1 MGTEAEVINMK
12 TRKIAIAG
20 IMGALCIVMA
30 LTPIGYIPIGPTKA
44 TIIHIPVI
52 VAAILEGPLVGAI
65 VGLIFGLS
73 SILNA
78 LLFPTVTSYVFL
90 NPLVSV
96 VPRILVGLVAYLVFA
111 LFKKMK
117 KPLSVTLLTLMLFAI
132 AYYLL
137 NQSIS
142 NFQSG
147 NIFYAIFNV
156 FLLLVVFGAEIY
168 TILNYESKNFAVAL
182 SAALATLTN
191 TVLVLTM
198 IGVFYGGEWVAK
210 LGVEPSMARDFL
222 VGIGIANGIPET
234 VAAVIIGSVV
244 VEALMKLVYKKNK
257 PVEAPKESLTE

>member
-1 MGTEAEVINMK
+1 MK
-12 TRKIAIAG
+12 TRKIAVAG

-73 SILNA
+73 SMLNA
-78 LLFPTVTSYVFL
+78 LIFPTVTSYVFF

-96 VPRILVGLVAYLVFA
+96 LPRILVGLVAYFVFA
-111 LFKKMK
+111 LFKKIK

-132 AYYLL
+132 GYYLL
-137 NQSIS
+137 NQSIA
-142 NFQSG
+142 NFQAG
-147 NIFYAIFNV
+147 NIFYAIFNTI
-156 FLLLVVFGAEIY
+156 LLLVVFGAEIY
-168 TILNYESKNFAVAL
+168 TILNYESKNFAIAI
-182 SAALATLTN
+182 SAAIATLTN

-210 LGVEPSMARDFL
+210 LGIEPSLAKDFL
-222 VGIGIANGIPET
+222 IGIGVANGIPEII
-234 VAAVIIGSVV
+234 AAVIIGSVV
-244 VEALMKLVYKKNK
+244 VEALYKIVYKKTNK
-257 PVEAPKESLTE
+257 VEEIEKIK

>member
-1 MGTEAEVINMK
+1 MK

-30 LTPIGYIPIGPTKA
+30 LTPIGYIPVGPTKA

-73 SILNA
+73 SVLNA

-96 VPRILVGLVAYLVFA
+96 VPRILVGLVAYFVYA
-111 LFKKMK
+111 LFKKLK
-117 KPLSVTLLTLMLFAI
+117 KPLSVTLLTIMLFAT

-137 NQSIS
+137 NQVVT
-142 NFQSG
+142 NFQEG
-147 NIFYAIFNV
+147 KTFYAIFNI

-168 TILNYESKNFAVAL
+168 AILNYESKNFAVAL
-182 SAALATLTN
+182 SAAVATLTN
-191 TVLVLTM
+191 TVLVLSM
-198 IGVFYGGEWVAK
+198 IGLIYGGEWVAK
-210 LGVEPSMARDFL
+210 LGVDPSLAKDFL
-222 VGIGIANGIPET
+222 VGIGVANGIPET
-234 VAAVIIGSVV
+234 VGAVIIGSIV
-244 VEALMKLVYKKNK
+244 VEALTKLVYRKDQ
-257 PVEAPKESLTE
+257 PVEISAAEAKAE

>member
-1 MGTEAEVINMK
+1 MK

-96 VPRILVGLVAYLVFA
+96 VPRILVGLVA
-111 LFKKMK
+111 
-117 KPLSVTLLTLMLFAI
+117 
-132 AYYLL
+132 
-137 NQSIS
+137 
-142 NFQSG
+142 
-147 NIFYAIFNV
+147 
-156 FLLLVVFGAEIY
+156 
-168 TILNYESKNFAVAL
+168 
-182 SAALATLTN
+182 
-191 TVLVLTM
+191 
-198 IGVFYGGEWVAK
+198 
-210 LGVEPSMARDFL
+210 
-222 VGIGIANGIPET
+222 
-234 VAAVIIGSVV
+234 
-244 VEALMKLVYKKNK
+244 
-257 PVEAPKESLTE
+257 

>member
-1 MGTEAEVINMK
+1 MK
-12 TRKIAIAG
+12 TRKIAVAG

-73 SILNA
+73 SMLNA
-78 LLFPTVTSYVFL
+78 LIFPTVTSYVFF

-96 VPRILVGLVAYLVFA
+96 LPRILVGLVAYFVFA
-111 LFKKMK
+111 LFKKIK

-132 AYYLL
+132 GYYLL
-137 NQSIS
+137 NQSIA
-142 NFQSG
+142 NFQAG
-147 NIFYAIFNV
+147 NIFYAIFNTI
-156 FLLLVVFGAEIY
+156 LLLVVFGAEIY
-168 TILNYESKNFAVAL
+168 TILNYESKNFAVAI
-182 SAALATLTN
+182 SAAIATLTN

-210 LGVEPSMARDFL
+210 LGIEPSLAKDFL
-222 VGIGIANGIPET
+222 IGIGVANGIPEII
-234 VAAVIIGSVV
+234 AAVIIGSVV
-244 VEALMKLVYKKNK
+244 VEALYKIVYKKTNK
-257 PVEAPKESLTE
+257 VEEIEKIK

>member
-1 MGTEAEVINMK
+1 
-12 TRKIAIAG
+12 
-20 IMGALCIVMA
+20 MGALCIVMA

-52 VAAILEGPLVGAI
+52 VAAILEGPLVGSI

-78 LLFPTVTSYVFL
+78 LIFPTVTSYVFF

-117 KPLSVTLLTLMLFAI
+117 KPLSVTLLTLMLFSI

-137 NQSIS
+137 NQAIN
-142 NFQSG
+142 NFQDS
-147 NIFYAIFNV
+147 NIFYAIFNI
-156 FLLLVVFGAEIY
+156 FLLLLVFGAQIY
-168 TILNYESKNFAVAL
+168 TILNYDSKNFAVAI
-182 SAALATLTN
+182 SSALATLTN

-210 LGVEPSMARDFL
+210 IGVDPSTAKDFL
-222 VGIGIANGIPET
+222 IGIGVANGIPET
-234 VAAVIIGSVV
+234 VAAVIISSVV
-244 VEALMKLVYKKNK
+244 VEALRKLVYKEKSPDPK
-257 PVEAPKESLTE
+257 IEA